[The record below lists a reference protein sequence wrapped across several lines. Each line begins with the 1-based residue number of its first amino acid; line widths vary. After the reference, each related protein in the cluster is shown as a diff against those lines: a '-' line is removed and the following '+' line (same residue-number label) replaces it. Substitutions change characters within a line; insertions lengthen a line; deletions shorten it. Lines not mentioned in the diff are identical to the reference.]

1 MARSSKIKRRT
12 VDPDPKFGSLLV
24 TRLVNRAMDSGKK
37 SASQTQVYKALDI
50 VEEKTKVK
58 GLEALETAIRNITPQ
73 MEVRSRRVGGA
84 AYQVPVPVKTYR
96 GASLAVRWLIKE
108 AAKRSNK
115 EYHTYAE
122 KLAAEIIDALDET
135 GGAIQRKVTAH
146 KMADANKAF
155 AHFRW

>member
-1 MARSSKIKRRT
+1 MSRSSTTTRNKIE
-12 VDPDPKFGSLLV
+12 PDAKYGSLLV
-24 TRLVNRAMDSGKK
+24 SRIINRAMISGKK
-37 SASQTQVYKALDI
+37 TTSRNQVYSAMEI
-50 VEEKTKVK
+50 VEKKSKQK
-58 GLEALETAIRNITPQ
+58 GLEALEAAIKNITPQ

-84 AYQVPVPVKTYR
+84 AYQVPVPVRSHR
-96 GASLAVRWLIKE
+96 GASLAVRWLINE

-122 KLAAEIIDALDET
+122 KLAAEILDALEET
-135 GGAIQRKVTAH
+135 GGAVQKKVTAH